1 MEKRIILAHADEEL
15 TDEQMALFAKDVD
28 FIEVRIKAEEQ
39 KDWNRVDQLL
49 KERQDQP
56 NAIKGLRTKRYKEL
70 YSAWEKETNRELNM
84 NMSIRDKEKLDRAN
98 QLINEKAEVQAD
110 GSLRISSEDWRGIN
124 RKINEKNIEKNK
136 LFEDAIRGIAE
147 EGKEQKMETFW
158 RVRYQVD
165 TKKKENTSDINPI
178 TSFDGKPKPEFL
190 ESGSIIQYSE
200 YFNFSDE
207 PVAYKKMQ
215 SFQTGEFTNAL
226 NSLLEKRNINSKEN
240 FMSEQQNTGE
250 RVFRPP
256 VNAAEEVAK
265 NEAFINMKHQRKV
278 VIDGLTNG
286 TLSCLPG
293 EDGFADTQPAVNLV
307 TGKYYHG
314 ANMLDLKDH
323 QKKNGF
329 PTAEYV
335 TEHQIE
341 KAKENY
347 PELSIKQGEKGLSI
361 HWEDKNDQTGAWE
374 KKSVFLFN
382 VAQTTNPEEMKMYA
396 EQRQQEERQN
406 YIDYK
411 RKSYPGWEPQE
422 PKQKG
427 PGPVIECS
435 STEPEKYLG
444 QYFAAVSIGGKFKV
458 SEEQAAEFAQKMG
471 SALDAKFKKLNAEGE
486 YEEQDYPD
494 IRNLSKISN
503 AASAYCKDVI
513 QLSRQQ
519 ENKEQ
524 YKNQQEQTQ
533 SRGRS
538 M

>member
-1 MEKRIILAHADEEL
+1 MVNEETAAMQKQSESPPLKR
-15 TDEQMALFAKDVD
+15 
-28 FIEVRIKAEEQ
+28 
-39 KDWNRVDQLL
+39 
-49 KERQDQP
+49 
-56 NAIKGLRTKRYKEL
+56 
-70 YSAWEKETNRELNM
+70 
-84 NMSIRDKEKLDRAN
+84 
-98 QLINEKAEVQAD
+98 
-110 GSLRISSEDWRGIN
+110 
-124 RKINEKNIEKNK
+124 
-136 LFEDAIRGIAE
+136 
-147 EGKEQKMETFW
+147 
-158 RVRYQVD
+158 
-165 TKKKENTSDINPI
+165 
-178 TSFDGKPKPEFL
+178 
-190 ESGSIIQYSE
+190 
-200 YFNFSDE
+200 
-207 PVAYKKMQ
+207 
-215 SFQTGEFTNAL
+215 
-226 NSLLEKRNINSKEN
+226 RNINSKEN

-250 RVFRPP
+250 RTFRPP
-256 VNAAEEVAK
+256 VDAAGEVAK
-265 NEAFINMKHQRKV
+265 NEALINMKHQRKLV
-278 VIDGLTNG
+278 LDGLSNG

-293 EDGFADTQPAVNLV
+293 SDGFADTQPAVNLV

-314 ANMLDLKDH
+314 SNLLDLKDH

-341 KAKENY
+341 NAKENY
-347 PELSIKQGEKGLSI
+347 PGLSIKQGEKGLSI
-361 HWEDKNDQTGAWE
+361 HWEDKNDQTGEWE

-382 VAQTTNPEEMKMYA
+382 VAQTTNPEEMRMYA
-396 EQRQQEERQN
+396 EQKQQEERQN

-411 RKSYPGWEPQE
+411 RKEYPGWEPQE
-422 PKQKG
+422 PKQKV

-444 QYFAAVSIGGKFKV
+444 QYFAAVSMGGKFKA
-458 SEEQAAEFAQKMG
+458 SEEQAVEFTQKMK
-471 SALDAKFKKLNAEGE
+471 SALDVKFKKLNAEGE